1 MVEMGRKLSPGN
13 VVVKGGALAGD
24 SPRSGLR
31 PEIKEEPP
39 YPVCRLCELVGAPL
53 GEASFVV
60 MMVRAGPCCWM
71 LS

>member
-1 MVEMGRKLSPGN
+1 MGRKLSPGN
-13 VVVKGGALAGD
+13 VVVKGGALAGH

-31 PEIKEEPP
+31 PDIMEELPLP
-39 YPVCRLCELVGAPL
+39 ICRLCEVVGAPL
-53 GEASFVV
+53 GEASAVV